1 MAVLFDIM
9 DKIIIFAES
18 VCYEGQKMNIKRE
31 TYLKKIRTFYDKAL
45 IKILTGQR
53 RVGKSYLLLQIMEEI
68 RHRKPKA
75 NIIFIDKEKFEFSA
89 IKDGVKLMLYVKDHV
104 KEKTANYLFIDE
116 VQEIDSFEKTLR
128 SLLNE
133 GIADIYC
140 TGSNAQLF
148 SSELATLLSGRQV
161 AVKIHPLSFPEFL
174 KFHDLI
180 NNDHALNYFLEFGG
194 LPFLINLPKE
204 KQVVFEYLKNIVS
217 TIIFKDVVNRN
228 NIRDVGFLDNLIAF
242 IADITGSVFSARKI
256 KAFLKS
262 QYIDKSISS
271 IINYTKYLEE
281 ANIISKV
288 SRKDIQGKKILEVGG
303 KYYFEDLGIRNALVG
318 YRVQDINKI
327 MENTVYNHL
336 IYCGY
341 SVYIGKLAEKE
352 IDFIA
357 EKENEIIYVQVAYLL
372 KDEPTIQREFGNL
385 NAIHDHYPKYV
396 VSMDSFP
403 INTTYKGIRHLHLRD
418 FLNHCF

>member
-31 TYLKKIRTFYDKAL
+31 TYLKKIRPFYDKAL

-217 TIIFKDVVNRN
+217 TIIFKDVV
-228 NIRDVGFLDNLIAF
+228 I
-242 IADITGSVFSARKI
+242 
-256 KAFLKS
+256 
-262 QYIDKSISS
+262 
-271 IINYTKYLEE
+271 
-281 ANIISKV
+281 
-288 SRKDIQGKKILEVGG
+288 
-303 KYYFEDLGIRNALVG
+303 
-318 YRVQDINKI
+318 
-327 MENTVYNHL
+327 
-336 IYCGY
+336 
-341 SVYIGKLAEKE
+341 
-352 IDFIA
+352 
-357 EKENEIIYVQVAYLL
+357 
-372 KDEPTIQREFGNL
+372 
-385 NAIHDHYPKYV
+385 
-396 VSMDSFP
+396 
-403 INTTYKGIRHLHLRD
+403 
-418 FLNHCF
+418 